1 MKKMNSPGRS
11 NDEVRD
17 LVLRNFYERYKSA
30 TSVYGKRGSAATISI
45 IRKELKELHSLSA
58 QDVHRNLCYLQ
69 SQGFVEELIQPRA
82 YRTPNGTLQPA
93 TMRFFRISALGV
105 DKIDGPTSYSR
116 DKFSGIH
123 IESTGQALISI
134 GDGNRI
140 NCAFREVGEAV
151 AELRDA
157 VVTSEQIDE
166 SRKLETVADLES
178 IQDQLAKP
186 SPNKSVISL
195 LWKGMGW
202 LANIDGVAGLF
213 GKVAALISHVTGQV
227 AA

>member
-1 MKKMNSPGRS
+1 VKKTAKLSD
-11 NDEVRD
+11 DEI
-17 LVLRNFYERYKSA
+17 RNLILDYFYRRRACAS
-30 TSVYGKRGSAATISI
+30 SVYGKKGSAAPISL
-45 IRKELKELHSLSA
+45 IRKELKAMHSLTS
-58 QDVHRNLCYLQ
+58 QEVHRNLSYLQ
-69 SQGFVEELIQPRA
+69 SQGFIEELIQPRA

-105 DKIDGPTSYSR
+105 DKIDGPTLYTR

-123 IESTGQALISI
+123 IDAAGQTLISI

-151 AELRDA
+151 SELRDA

-166 SRKLETVADLES
+166 NRKLETVADLES

-186 SPNKSVISL
+186 NPNKGVVSL

-213 GKVAALISHVTGQV
+213 GKVTALISHVTGQ
-227 AA
+227 AAA